1 MGKKKAN
8 LTKMFKAIPEIKK
21 QTGEKIPL
29 FKVFVADEAKEIVN
43 EVFQSGFIG
52 QGPKVEEFE
61 SLLRENLGVNYLNTI
76 NSATSGLHLA
86 IHLIKED
93 FQDGDEIL
101 TTPLTCTATNFAI
114 LANNVKLKWVD
125 VDPKTCNMDMDDLA
139 RKVSPKTK
147 GIMLVH
153 WGGKACDLD
162 RIQEIANYCKNAYGF
177 KPHIIE
183 DCAHAWGAK
192 YKNKLIGTHGNFC
205 VFSFQAI
212 KHLTTGDGGLLISP
226 NDTYHKRAK
235 LLRWYGL
242 DRTSSA
248 DFRCE
253 QNIPEW
259 GYKFHMNDINASI
272 GICNLPYTKD
282 VVKLHRENGQYFQ
295 EKLKDVSGI
304 TLLENNPKCE
314 SSYWIYTM
322 HVENRNNFI
331 RHMKENKI
339 EISQVHDRNDKH
351 ACLSEFRS
359 LLPSLDKISQSM
371 ICIPCG
377 WWVSPEEREYIVD
390 TIKKGW

>member
-1 MGKKKAN
+1 M
-8 LTKMFKAIPEIKK
+8 L
-21 QTGEKIPL
+21 
-29 FKVFVADEAKEIVN
+29 
-43 EVFQSGFIG
+43 QSGFIG
-52 QGPKVEEFE
+52 QGPKTDEFE
-61 SLLRENLGVNYLNTI
+61 SLLRENLGTNYLNTV

-86 IHLIKED
+86 IHLIKSD
-93 FQDGDEIL
+93 FQEGDEIL

-114 LANNVKLKWVD
+114 LANNVKIKWVD

-139 RKVSPKTK
+139 RKISPKTK

-153 WGGKACDLD
+153 WGGQACDLN
-162 RIQEIANYCKNAYGF
+162 RVKEITEFCHQNYGF
-177 KPHIIE
+177 RPHVIE

-192 YKNKLIGTHGNFC
+192 YKSKLIGTHGNFC
-205 VFSFQAI
+205 IFSFQAI

-226 NDTYHKRAK
+226 NDNYNKRAK

-242 DRTSSA
+242 DRTCSA

-253 QNIPEW
+253 QNISEW

-272 GICNLPYTKD
+272 GISNLPYMD
-282 VVKLHRENGQYFQ
+282 DLVKKHITNGKFYQQ
-295 EKLKDVSGI
+295 ELQNVPGV
-304 TLLENNPKCE
+304 TLLENNPDCD

-322 HVENRNNFI
+322 HVEDRTGFI

-351 ACLSEFRS
+351 LCLSEFKR
-359 LLPSLDKISQSM
+359 LLPGLDKTSKSM
-371 ICIPCG
+371 ICIPSG
-377 WWVSPEEREYIVD
+377 WWVFQKDREYIVE

>member
-1 MGKKKAN
+1 M
-8 LTKMFKAIPEIKK
+8 
-21 QTGEKIPL
+21 
-29 FKVFVADEAKEIVN
+29 FVANEAKESVGD
-43 EVFQSGFIG
+43 VLQSGFIG
-52 QGPKVEEFE
+52 QGAKVEEFE
-61 SLLRENLGVNYLNTI
+61 SLLRENLGVNYLNTV

-153 WGGKACDLD
+153 WGGQACDLD
-162 RIQEIANYCKNAYGF
+162 RVQEIANYCKNTYGF
-177 KPHIIE
+177 KPHVIE

-226 NDTYHKRAK
+226 NDAYHKRAK

-272 GICNLPYTKD
+272 GICNLPYMKD
-282 VVKLHRENGQYFQ
+282 LIEKHQKNGKYFQ
-295 EKLKDVSGI
+295 EKLKDIPGV
-304 TLLENNPKCE
+304 TVLENDPKCE

-351 ACLSEFRS
+351 ACLSEFRN
-359 LLPSLDKISQSM
+359 LLPGLNQVSQSM

-377 WWVSPEEREYIVD
+377 WWITKEGCEHIVD
-390 TIKKGW
+390 TIKRGW